1 MSGKTCHILL
11 LLLLLTGGWRP
22 LCAAQPGRSGVVLV
36 LSSANPE
43 YRLAVGAF
51 RAALRES
58 GQPVALDERTLPA
71 GRTEDAAQD
80 SFWNSVR
87 AANPALV
94 LSVGTPAARA
104 ALRRLQDT
112 PLAFTMVLGDPFR
125 EAPAGARPPVFGLS
139 LSLGFREQLEAIRES
154 LPLVRRVGFLATSG
168 SGAAPDSLRRLSDE
182 LGLRLVEARLGGK
195 EEVLGALKGMLEG
208 IDLLWLPPDPL
219 TYSQDVSLNL
229 LEFCYLHRVPV
240 FAFSR
245 QLALAGAP
253 LSLGSDY
260 AAVGAQT
267 AEMTLQFLFPESKS
281 QTSAGVQTV
290 RSVLL
295 YVNQPVAESLGL
307 HIPRRV
313 LSRSVILGAGTDNR

>member
-1 MSGKTCHILL
+1 MSAKTCHLL
-11 LLLLLTGGWRP
+11 LLLLLAAGAR
-22 LCAAQPGRSGVVLV
+22 LSAAQPPVRSGVVLV
-36 LSSANPE
+36 LSSASRE
-43 YRLAVGAF
+43 YRLAADGF
-51 RAALRES
+51 RTALRES
-58 GQPVALDERTLPA
+58 SRPVTVEERILPSGKA
-71 GRTEDAAQD
+71 DVSVQD
-80 SFWNSVR
+80 SFWNAVR
-87 AANPALV
+87 AADPALV
-94 LSVGTPAARA
+94 LSVGTPATRA

-112 PLAFTMVLGDPFR
+112 PQAFTMVLGDPSR
-125 EAPAGARPPVFGLS
+125 DLPSSGTRSPVFGLS
-139 LSLGFREQLEAIRES
+139 LSLNFREQLEAIRGS
-154 LPLVRRVGFLATSG
+154 LPLVRRVGYLVTSG
-168 SGAAPDSLRRLSDE
+168 ASSAPDSLRRLCDE

-195 EEVLGALKGMLEG
+195 QELLGTLKGMLDG

-219 TYSQDVSLNL
+219 LYSQDVSLNL

-245 QLALAGAP
+245 QMALAGAP

-260 AAVGAQT
+260 AAVGAQS
-267 AEMTLQFLFPESKS
+267 AGMALHHLFPEPDSRPA
-281 QTSAGVQTV
+281 TGVQSA

>member
-1 MSGKTCHILL
+1 MSARICCILL
-11 LLLLLTGGWRP
+11 LLL
-22 LCAAQPGRSGVVLV
+22 AAGARLSAAPPPGRSGVVLV
-36 LSSANPE
+36 LSSDSRE
-43 YRLAVGAF
+43 YRLAADGF
-51 RAALRES
+51 STALRES
-58 GQPVALDERTLPA
+58 GRPVAVEESILPA
-71 GRTEDAAQD
+71 GKAEAAAQD
-80 SFWNSVR
+80 SFWSAVR

-104 ALRRLQDT
+104 ALQRLQDI
-112 PLAFTMVLGDPFR
+112 PQAFTMVLGDPSR
-125 EAPAGARPPVFGLS
+125 EAPAGASPPVFGLC

-154 LPLVRRVGFLATSG
+154 LPLVRRVGYLVTSG
-168 SGAAPDSLRRLSDE
+168 AGAAPDSLRRLCDE

-195 EEVLGALKGMLEG
+195 QELLGTLKGLLEG

-219 TYSQDVSLNL
+219 LYSQDVSLNL

-245 QLALAGAP
+245 QMALAGAP

-260 AAVGAQT
+260 ADVGAQS
-267 AEMTLQFLFPESKS
+267 AGMALRCLFPEPGSRPS
-281 QTSAGVQTV
+281 TGVQSA
-290 RSVLL
+290 RSVVL